1 MCGKLFRRKN
11 WEQIRLT
18 GRFLFDA
25 PSWCLLIER
34 SHVMKTTSAVI
45 LGIVAVIALGFA
57 MYMVDVDQT
66 EEASLPDVDVTVEGG
81 NLPEFDA
88 EVGSVTVTE
97 ETATVPVPDVDVT
110 MEEAEVSV
118 PGLEITPPEDADDE
132 KVAESN

>member
-1 MCGKLFRRKN
+1 
-11 WEQIRLT
+11 
-18 GRFLFDA
+18 
-25 PSWCLLIER
+25 
-34 SHVMKTTSAVI
+34 MKTTSAVI

-132 KVAESN
+132 KVSESN